1 MENAAKRIKIEDY
14 CVSLNHLPLNIL
26 YKILGYL
33 PICDQRNLTLVNQY
47 FHSKISQLL
56 KDRTYLYIS
65 KQKEPNVNEIQ
76 IIRRQFSEIFFHGN
90 LDKNT
95 IEEVLKKF
103 GHSAKK
109 IQFGKND
116 LKFIKISPLDMIS
129 WLRNIQETI
138 HLNTLNIE
146 MDGNI
151 TTSERVTLLQLK
163 KLRCCDIFLSVLDTP
178 NLEDIEIFSM
188 DRLKKQNLDN
198 INNFLVRHFSIR
210 KFSFRIFC
218 GEDIDIQH
226 IDFQLNHLNLTH
238 LKLSEFRYNPES
250 VVNILQNQKN
260 LFKFHLEDGYLT
272 QEDIIWS
279 QQYEPIFH
287 EILHLKQLN
296 KLVVEIP
303 SIKLVRNLRR
313 MTHLKRLHMNAI
325 TLDIL
330 SEFLRTE
337 YPHLRKLCLEGI
349 DFGTRGLKK
358 EDIWLL
364 SQNFKNLTHLKFDSV
379 PLSVIDCMLTNM
391 ENLKVIK
398 IMRSAKLSSK
408 MKSLKDDNLQITE
421 SRLEKIICEQED
433 FKTRILPII
442 KISPKLR
449 EVKIYWNNKQTPIMT
464 IIFDILEKC
473 LQIDRIEFKYNGL
486 YAKDDA
492 ILFSSH
498 FNFSLNNRN
507 YQIMICRKTG
517 KILCSKF

>member
-1 MENAAKRIKIEDY
+1 METKRIKIEDF

-33 PICDQRNLTLVNQY
+33 PLCDQRNLTSVNQF
-47 FHSKISQLL
+47 FHSIVSQLL

-65 KQKEPNVNEIQ
+65 KQKEANLNDIQ

-90 LDKNT
+90 LEKNT

-103 GHSAKK
+103 GQNAKK

-116 LKFIKISPLDMIS
+116 LRFIKISPLDMIS

-138 HLNTLNIE
+138 HLNTLNIK
-146 MDGNI
+146 MDGTA
-151 TTSERVTLLQLK
+151 TTNETVTLLQLK
-163 KLRCCDIFLSVLDTP
+163 KLRCCDTFLSVLDTP
-178 NLEDIEIFSM
+178 KLEDIQIFST
-188 DRLKKQNLDN
+188 DRLKKQNLEN
-198 INNFLVRHFSIR
+198 INNFLVRHHSIK

-218 GEDIDIQH
+218 GVDIEIQD

-238 LKLSEFRYNPES
+238 LKLSEFRYNPKS
-250 VVNILQNQKN
+250 VVDILQNQKN
-260 LFKFHLEDGYLT
+260 LFKLHLEDGYLT

-279 QQYEPIFH
+279 RQYEPIFH
-287 EILHLKQLN
+287 EILNLKKIN

-303 SIKLVRNLRR
+303 SLKLVRNLRK
-313 MTHLKRLHMNAI
+313 MTNLKRLHMNAI
-325 TLDIL
+325 TLDVL
-330 SEFLRTE
+330 NEFLRTD
-337 YPHLRKLCLEGI
+337 YPHLSKLCLEGI

-379 PLSVIDCMLTNM
+379 PLSVIDCMVKNM

-398 IMRSAKLSSK
+398 IIRNAKLLSK
-408 MKSLKDDNLQITE
+408 MKSLKDDNLQIIET
-421 SRLEKIICEQED
+421 RLEKIICEQED
-433 FKTRILPII
+433 FRTRILPII
-442 KISPKLR
+442 KISPNLR

-473 LQIDRIEFKYNGL
+473 LQIDQIEFKYNGL
-486 YAKDDA
+486 YAKDNA

-498 FNFSLNNRN
+498 FNFSLNNRH
-507 YQIMICRKTG
+507 YQVMICRKTG